1 MEQVNAL
8 MSHVASKRPSEL
20 RELKRSGIK
29 VVGYPPGGFLPQ
41 EIICASGAVPVCLF
55 HGGDPEAVAASA
67 AFIPRY
73 IDTFCRSQIGYW
85 ALGEDP
91 YYQLVDLFAA
101 PLTDNNER
109 AIADCFDFYTDIK
122 VFRFG
127 VPHQNSDN
135 SAFEY
140 YLNGLKRLRL
150 RLEELTGNVISDD
163 KLKEA
168 IQLYNSIRGSL
179 RNISTLRKSGQPP
192 LSGREFI
199 MLNHVTHLLEPRYMA
214 HQLEGIY
221 TQLKGEKGASRFP
234 RLLLAASSLAFG
246 DYKLLNLLEEAGAG
260 IVIEEITEGM
270 MPFWDEVS
278 LDGDPLL
285 ALAETYFK
293 KRVPPAYFCPSYSRL
308 EYIEKLARDYKV
320 DGAVWYQLM
329 YREAYDI
336 QSFPFARR
344 MKNSGLPV
352 LKLQSDYDAFETGQF
367 RTRINAFVELI
378 SAKNN

>member
-1 MEQVNAL
+1 MDQVNIL
-8 MSHVASKRPSEL
+8 MSYAASKRPVEV

-29 VVGYPPGGFLPQ
+29 VIGYPPGGFLPP
-41 EIICASGAVPVCLF
+41 EIIYASGAVPLCLF

-67 AFIPRY
+67 AYIPRY

-85 ALGEDP
+85 ALAEDP
-91 YYQLVDLFAA
+91 YYHLVDMFAA

-109 AIADCFDFYTDIK
+109 SIADCFDFYTDIK

-127 VPHQNSDN
+127 VPHHNADN

-140 YLNGLKRLRL
+140 YYHGLKRLRS
-150 RLEELTGNVISDD
+150 RLEEFTGNVISDD

-179 RNISTLRKSGQPP
+179 RNISLLRKSSAPS

-199 MLNHVTHLLEPRYMA
+199 MLNHVAHLLDPGYMA
-214 HQLEGIY
+214 QQLESICA
-221 TQLKGEKGASRFP
+221 QLKEEKGVARFP
-234 RLLLAASSLAFG
+234 RLLLAASTLAFG
-246 DYKLLNLLEEAGAG
+246 DYKVLNLLEDAGAG

-270 MPFWDEVS
+270 IPYWNEVS
-278 LDGDPLL
+278 LDGDPML
-285 ALAETYFK
+285 ALAETYFR

-308 EYIEKLARDYKV
+308 EYMEKLAGDYKV

-329 YREAYDI
+329 YREAYDM
-336 QSFPFARR
+336 QSFAFVRR
-344 MKNSGLPV
+344 MKNAGLPV

-367 RTRINAFVELI
+367 RTRINAFVEVI
-378 SAKNN
+378 AAKTN